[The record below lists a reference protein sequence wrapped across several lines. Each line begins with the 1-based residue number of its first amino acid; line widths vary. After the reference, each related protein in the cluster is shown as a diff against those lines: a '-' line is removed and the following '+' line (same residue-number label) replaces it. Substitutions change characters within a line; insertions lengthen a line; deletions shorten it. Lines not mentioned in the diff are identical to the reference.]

1 MSKRYLGGGV
11 YFDQKNVSQEFSEE
25 DAPSPAASTLAGL
38 TDVDISDPTDGQ
50 TLVYNATSGKWEN
63 GDGGGGGSHG
73 TLVLHAVSDG
83 DDVRL
88 DHTYAEISSSGFVVM
103 HSQTDIGGGQ
113 YVIDVIP
120 PDSFGYTVPGSGD
133 PVYFII
139 FTEDGHRY
147 AYITDTQGGYPVLM
161 K

>member
-11 YFDQKNVSQEFSEE
+11 YFEQKNVSQEFSED

-63 GDGGGGGSHG
+63 GEGGGGGSPA
-73 TLVLHAVSDG
+73 TLVVHVVSDG
-83 DDVRL
+83 DDRL
-88 DHTYAEISSSGFVVM
+88 DHTYTEISTAGLAVM
-103 HSQTDIGGGQ
+103 VNQTDMGDGQ
-113 YVIDVIP
+113 YVVDVIP
-120 PDSFGYTVPGSGD
+120 LDSYGYAVPGSGD
-133 PVYFII
+133 PVYFVI
-139 FTEDGHRY
+139 FILDGSRY
-147 AYITDTQGGYPVLM
+147 VYTTDTQGGYPTLR